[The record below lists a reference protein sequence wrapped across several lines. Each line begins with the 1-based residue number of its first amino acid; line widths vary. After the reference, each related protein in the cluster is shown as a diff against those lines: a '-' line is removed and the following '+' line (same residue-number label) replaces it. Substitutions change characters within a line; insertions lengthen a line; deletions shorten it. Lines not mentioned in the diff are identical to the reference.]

1 AAGAASSACAR
12 PADIP
17 MTSIAVASL
26 RNCISNSFIVCAIDA
41 LIPIVSV
48 CVVIVCNLSVQC
60 YACLLTFSLAECKD
74 FAALLFIFAKCAAPF
89 RGKNLSLHCLGA
101 T

>member
-1 AAGAASSACAR
+1 
-12 PADIP
+12 
-17 MTSIAVASL
+17 M
-26 RNCISNSFIVCAIDA
+26 
-41 LIPIVSV
+41 
-48 CVVIVCNLSVQC
+48 QC

-101 T
+101 TDDRYWCDQVAHIAKTRFTLFNKAIGVPEWRDIARPDKTHCVLSGNKGDYLRR